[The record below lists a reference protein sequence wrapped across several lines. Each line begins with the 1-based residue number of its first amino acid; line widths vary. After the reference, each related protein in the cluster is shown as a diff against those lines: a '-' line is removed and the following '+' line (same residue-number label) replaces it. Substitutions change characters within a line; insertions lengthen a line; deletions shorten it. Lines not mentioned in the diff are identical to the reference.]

1 MFDLLHISFST
12 CQVLVLSL
20 LKTSLKIGEESIISI
35 WYLLIE
41 LVSLSHFSSYSFI
54 ISAFVYL
61 ISSQLAFGSGMG
73 LSQYQLHSNDGIRF
87 S

>member
-1 MFDLLHISFST
+1 MFDLLHVSFST

-20 LKTSLKIGEESIISI
+20 LKASLKIGEESIISI

-41 LVSLSHFSSYSFI
+41 LVSLSHFSYSFI

-61 ISSQLAFGSGMG
+61 ISSQLTFGSGME